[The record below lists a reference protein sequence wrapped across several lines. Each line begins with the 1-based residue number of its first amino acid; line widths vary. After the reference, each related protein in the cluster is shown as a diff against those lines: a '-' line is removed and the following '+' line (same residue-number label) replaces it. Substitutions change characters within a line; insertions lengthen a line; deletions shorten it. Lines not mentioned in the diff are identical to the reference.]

1 VSLSPTLNKN
11 EKVEHHISMKTY
23 KYIALRFWVR
33 GGVNLLCVGWAHI
46 SLVLYLPSNPLSKD
60 PPGVSE
66 SGLSW

>member
-1 VSLSPTLNKN
+1 
-11 EKVEHHISMKTY
+11 MKTY